1 MSKSGQEPKE
11 FNTEPKEIHSTY
23 KQGAE
28 RFFDEVEKSIPQ
40 FHQSV
45 TNLQRSYI
53 AAWKKAVESAISTN
67 YEFATKCGMS
77 TSVTSAFTKMVNTAT
92 EEIIKAQILQNK
104 AILTAI
110 DATQQSINT
119 FNENTKLFTGLDQGI
134 IQYWTQV
141 CTPTKIV

>member
-23 KQGAE
+23 KQGAD
-28 RFFDEVEKSIPQ
+28 RFFDEIEKSIPQ

-45 TNLQRSYI
+45 TNLQRTYI
-53 AAWKKAVESAISTN
+53 AAWKKAVESAISIN
-67 YEFATKCGMS
+67 QEFATKCGMS
-77 TSVTSAFTKMVNTAT
+77 TSVTSAFTKMVNSTT

-119 FNENTKLFTGLDQGI
+119 FTENTKLFTGLDQGI
-134 IQYWTQV
+134 VQYWIST
-141 CTPTKIV
+141 CTPTKIM

>member
-1 MSKSGQEPKE
+1 MSKTGQEPKE

-23 KQGAE
+23 RHGAD

-53 AAWKKAVESAISTN
+53 AAWRKATESVLSIN
-67 YEFATKCGMS
+67 QEFATKCGMS
-77 TSVTSAFTKMVNTAT
+77 TSVTSAFAKMVNSTT

-134 IQYWTQV
+134 MQYWITA
-141 CTPTKIV
+141 CTPTKIA

>member
-1 MSKSGQEPKE
+1 MSKSTPEPRE
-11 FNTEPKEIHSTY
+11 FNTETKEIHSVY
-23 KQGAE
+23 KHSAD

-40 FHQSV
+40 YHQSI

-53 AAWKKAVESAISTN
+53 AAWKKAVESTISMTQ
-67 YEFATKCGMS
+67 EFANKCGMS
-77 TSVTSAFTKMVNTAT
+77 TGVTSAMSKIVNDTT
-92 EEIIKAQILQNK
+92 EEIVKAQAIQNK

-134 IQYWTQV
+134 MQYWIKA
-141 CTPTKIV
+141 CTPTRN